1 MLKFISCICPLLLP
15 SIIYNACKVDNHDDI
30 CGFLAASLVLWEI
43 SDACVD
49 TKLRDIK
56 ATGSISSDRGQPHAR
71 LCRVCASTKTLV
83 VASEQGYTNFVCTS
97 LQAQLPTKLNQ
108 KFTKSMPRFGAFTQ
122 KNAYVRIWG

>member
-1 MLKFISCICPLLLP
+1 MHNV
-15 SIIYNACKVDNHDDI
+15 IIYNACKIDNHDDI
-30 CGFLAASLVLWEI
+30 CRFLATELVLWEI

-49 TKLRDIK
+49 TKLRGIK
-56 ATGSISSDRGQPHAR
+56 ATGSISSEGDDPMQGYAGSVQA
-71 LCRVCASTKTLV
+71 TKTLV